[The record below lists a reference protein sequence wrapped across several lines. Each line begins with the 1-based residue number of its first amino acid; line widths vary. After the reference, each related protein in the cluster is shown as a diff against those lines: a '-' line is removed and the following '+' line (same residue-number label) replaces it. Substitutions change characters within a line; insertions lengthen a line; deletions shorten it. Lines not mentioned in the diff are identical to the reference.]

1 MRARAMCKASNDW
14 AHEYCKEDPER
25 LYFAALL
32 PMQDPGFATDE
43 LYRVA
48 AKGCR
53 VGLVRPI
60 DAMGNYPIQP
70 KYARLWHA
78 LEETGAVNGMH
89 PSPACGLLEPV
100 GYSHEHAVAGL

>member
-32 PMQDPGFATDE
+32 PMQDPVFATDE

-53 VGLVRPI
+53 VRLVRPI
-60 DAMGNYPIQP
+60 DAMGNYSIQP
-70 KYARLWHA
+70 KHTRLWRA
-78 LEETGAVNGMH
+78 MEANCVAYVRH
-89 PSPACGLLEPV
+89 PSSRRGV
-100 GYSHEHAVAGL
+100 R